1 MNAVICSVLTRKKAS
16 ATEPYPACAGIP
28 TVQSRMPLTLHPV
41 MKEAYI
47 LSLSG
52 LYRAGIGLSRGIL
65 FLRRSCAFRSFR
77 LIFKHRGS
85 LNIMMKYDNL
95 WETMRKKG
103 VTQYALIQKH
113 HVSPSQITRLKRNE
127 IVSTHTIEM
136 FCRIL
141 DCNEMGQVPLKG
153 TCLDHVIVC
162 VSGGLR
168 QPDILP
174 AGDAVRMQ
182 PGQKNISS
190 MHFTPGRYLCWYLY
204 SI

>member
-1 MNAVICSVLTRKKAS
+1 
-16 ATEPYPACAGIP
+16 
-28 TVQSRMPLTLHPV
+28 
-41 MKEAYI
+41 
-47 LSLSG
+47 
-52 LYRAGIGLSRGIL
+52 
-65 FLRRSCAFRSFR
+65 
-77 LIFKHRGS
+77 
-85 LNIMMKYDNL
+85 MKYDNL

-127 IVSTHTIEM
+127 SVSTHTIEM

-162 VSGGLR
+162 VSVSYG
-168 QPDILP
+168 QSDVFP
-174 AGDAVRMQ
+174 AGDAVRIQ

-190 MHFTPGRYLCWYLY
+190 MRFSLRMVFVLVF
-204 SI
+204 I